1 MSLHIKSTID
11 RYIDTLLIS
20 TENIYFTSAKDV
32 FPNSISRAPLPQTQI
47 IYKTSVSH
55 EYNGHL
61 YEYIC
66 VECLCCN

>member
-47 IYKTSVSH
+47 IY
-55 EYNGHL
+55 
-61 YEYIC
+61 
-66 VECLCCN
+66 